1 MRRMK
6 KNWLE
11 TKSSTNT
18 KKLTRKLMT
27 LLEIQSCQR
36 GRLLR
41 RTMTIFLKDG
51 LMMEPGKEQHHNVL
65 HHLMRSCSFDSF
77 FQCRWTHEKE
87 CSGLNLKWRNSVDS
101 LMCTKEQHSAL
112 SDAAVKKTLS
122 FPSTGTHELMS
133 EIIAK
138 DSIEKST
145 DMDICSEE
153 DVLNCTFESCDIEGK
168 GEVYVS
174 RIIGYLED
182 VTGQSCEK
190 GQLKL
195 LHKMLNPEERDI
207 AVNLGTFHNIM
218 KQWIAECRQEGFSS
232 GKNEEATSFENI
244 CILPADKKSD
254 ATSGQLEG
262 YGGDVN
268 RENLETTELI
278 NDIECLEYT
287 NRKLVDQN
295 AKLQRSVEGC
305 EEANV
310 RLTEEIFDLKNKLKS
325 SQQVL
330 LHVKLLENELEDL
343 KSIVKNLEDK
353 NYKLQSRNKQLEK
366 EQQNLS
372 TRICQLQEENG
383 KLTAEKNYAQ
393 WRNEELVSEK
403 AELKN
408 QMYEAKRLISVK
420 DVLLTEKIN
429 QSEELKSTVDE
440 YNNIIKVK

>member
-1 MRRMK
+1 M
-6 KNWLE
+6 N
-11 TKSSTNT
+11 
-18 KKLTRKLMT
+18 
-27 LLEIQSCQR
+27 
-36 GRLLR
+36 
-41 RTMTIFLKDG
+41 
-51 LMMEPGKEQHHNVL
+51 
-65 HHLMRSCSFDSF
+65 
-77 FQCRWTHEKE
+77 
-87 CSGLNLKWRNSVDS
+87 
-101 LMCTKEQHSAL
+101 
-112 SDAAVKKTLS
+112 
-122 FPSTGTHELMS
+122 
-133 EIIAK
+133 
-138 DSIEKST
+138 
-145 DMDICSEE
+145 ICSEE

-174 RIIGYLED
+174 RIIRYLED

-232 GKNEEATSFENI
+232 GKNEEATCFENI
-244 CILPADKKSD
+244 CILPTDKKSD
-254 ATSGQLEG
+254 TTSGQLEG

-268 RENLETTELI
+268 RGNLETTELI

-295 AKLQRSVEGC
+295 AKLQRSVEGF

-343 KSIVKNLEDK
+343 KSIVKNLEDR
-353 NYKLQSRNKQLEK
+353 NSKLQSHNRQLEK

-383 KLTAEKNYAQ
+383 KLTTEKDYAH
-393 WRNEELVSEK
+393 WRTEELASEK
-403 AELKN
+403 VELKN
-408 QMYEAKRLISVK
+408 QMHEAKRLISVK
-420 DVLLTEKIN
+420 DVLLTERIN

-440 YNNIIKVK
+440 YNNIIKITSDPLRIYRIFCLYSSNSHWVVIRNENPG